1 MGWVGMGVIGA
12 LGRMPAR
19 LHALVDVPLS
29 ALDRDAEADDAYPAV
44 LLRRAFLMNAS
55 RSSWL

>member
-1 MGWVGMGVIGA
+1 MGTGVIGV